1 MIFGRF
7 GPVELVLVLAIA
19 LLIFGPKKIPEIG
32 KAIGRTIKE
41 FKKGSKADNDDQAEN
56 AEESEPEQV
65 GEDGQ
70 EPPYEQ
76 SARTKKEEKQSS

>member
-41 FKKGSKADNDDQAEN
+41 FKKGSKADDDQAEN
-56 AEESEPEQV
+56 AAESEPKQV